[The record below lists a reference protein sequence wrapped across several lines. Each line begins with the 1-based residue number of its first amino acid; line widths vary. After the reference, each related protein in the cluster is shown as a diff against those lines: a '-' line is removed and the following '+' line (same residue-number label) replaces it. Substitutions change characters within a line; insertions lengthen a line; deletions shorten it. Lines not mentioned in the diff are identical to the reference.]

1 VADYSRPNCAAH
13 DCLFASLQYAVGN
26 KADTAGMTVE
36 PGDKLLQG
44 RLLQVLGAALVD
56 GQLVTP
62 PIAGSLLIGKQ
73 QAWTSSTDE
82 NKLRLDLRIAVTSR
96 A

>member
-1 VADYSRPNCAAH
+1 
-13 DCLFASLQYAVGN
+13 
-26 KADTAGMTVE
+26 MTVE

>member
-1 VADYSRPNCAAH
+1 
-13 DCLFASLQYAVGN
+13 
-26 KADTAGMTVE
+26 MTVE
-36 PGDKLLQG
+36 PRDKLLQG
-44 RLLQVLGAALVD
+44 RLLQFLGAALVG

-73 QAWTSSTDE
+73 QVWTSSTDE